1 MITVVIVAARHTS
14 SPLSKSELKERQRG
28 GERTRRKLMLPSP
41 SATSSSSEHWKK
53 SDKRKTPTHR
63 PLGGGGR
70 GSLTGKGADGARRE
84 DGRQAAGRDAEHGV
98 EGFEGRKEGRKEE
111 ERSKERSGEWK
122 KKITFE
128 ARGRRRNRLPI
139 LQSF

>member
-1 MITVVIVAARHTS
+1 
-14 SPLSKSELKERQRG
+14 
-28 GERTRRKLMLPSP
+28 MLPSP
-41 SATSSSSEHWKK
+41 SATSSSEHWKK